1 MEEKKIV
8 QEFLQNIFTTEE
20 MEIINLLQ
28 EEDSE
33 QIVEQLIGGGE
44 CK

>member
-8 QEFLQNIFTTEE
+8 QEFLQNIFTPEE
-20 MEIINLLQ
+20 MEIISRLQ
-28 EEDSE
+28 EEDSG
-33 QIVEQLIGGGE
+33 QIIEQLIGGGE